1 MDKLKPTRRTGGSS
15 EAVVAVQSPLIGNT
29 KRGRP
34 RFRTQFDAVI
44 IAVQRSGGRIQAK
57 IGDIVLQAG
66 DVLLLDTGS
75 SFLKLYKSDPAFALV
90 SEIENSA
97 PV

>member
-1 MDKLKPTRRTGGSS
+1 MY
-15 EAVVAVQSPLIGNT
+15 
-29 KRGRP
+29 
-34 RFRTQFDAVI
+34 DAVI

-75 SFLKLYKSDPAFALV
+75 SFLRAYKGDPAFALV

-97 PV
+97 PAAVR